1 MIDQEQATKI
11 LEEHLADNLMI
22 TCAYENEEY
31 WIFDL
36 GLKDEEGK
44 LLSIL
49 GSNSVKIRKEDCT
62 IV

>member
-11 LEEHLADNLMI
+11 LEDHLADNLMI

-36 GLKDEEGK
+36 GLKGEDGN
-44 LLSIL
+44 LITML
-49 GSNSVKIRKEDCT
+49 GANSVSVSKKDGSIE
-62 IV
+62 

>member
-11 LEEHLADNLMI
+11 LEDHLADNLMI
-22 TCAYENEEY
+22 TCAYENEDY

-36 GLKDEEGK
+36 GLKGEDGK

-49 GSNSVKIRKEDCT
+49 GSNAVKVSKKDGT
-62 IV
+62 IE